1 MEERRPLR
9 LVVVGNGMVSHRFLE
24 LVATSAAQEVGPAFE
39 VTVVAEEPRLAYDRV
54 GLSSFF
60 DGRTPEEMTLPAPG
74 QYQAAGFTVRLN
86 ARATGLDR
94 ARRVV
99 TAQTPGG
106 VQQLP
111 YDRLVLATG
120 SSAFV
125 PPIPGRDA
133 PGCFV
138 YRTIED
144 LEAIRAWSAAREGGV
159 GAVIGGGLL
168 GLEAAYALQKLG
180 MKVHVI
186 EFAPR
191 LMALQLDETGGAVL
205 RRRIE
210 DLGVEVHTA
219 TSTKEIIAH
228 NRDPG
233 DDGRVRA
240 LRFAN
245 GDELD
250 VDLLVFSAGI
260 RPRDELARAAGLPV
274 GERGGIVIDQSCRT
288 EDPAIYA
295 IGECASY
302 EGRCYG
308 LVAPGYQM
316 ARAAAAALCHAGAS
330 EAADAVFTGFD
341 MSTKLKLMGVDV
353 ASFGDAFGAH
363 KGAHVVSLL
372 DTSAALYKK
381 LVLSP
386 DRKHLLGGML
396 VGDASAYGQLLQLA
410 QNQVVL
416 PPEPET
422 LILPAG
428 GGEKER
434 PAGMGVT
441 SLPDAAQICSCNNVS
456 KGEICDA
463 IRAQK
468 LTAVGA
474 VKSCTKA
481 GTTCGSCVPLV
492 TDLLKAELKM
502 AGVAVSNHL
511 CEHFPH
517 SRQELYS
524 LVRFHQHQTFEALLA
539 QHGRGRGCEICKP
552 AVASIL
558 ASAWNEHVLKPKHRP
573 LQDTNDRYMAN
584 IQRDGTYSVVPRV
597 AGGEI
602 TPAGLVAIGQIA
614 GKYGL
619 YTKITG
625 GQRIDM
631 FGAQLEQLPHIWREL
646 VDAGFE
652 SGHAYG
658 KALRTVKSCV
668 GSTWCRYGVQD
679 SVSLAIRIENR
690 YKGLRAP
697 HKLKSAV
704 SGCARE
710 CAEAQGKDFGVIAT
724 EKGYNLYLCG
734 NGGMKPQHAQLFATD
749 LDEATL
755 IKYVDRFLMFYV
767 RTADRLQRTA
777 TWLNNLEGGLD
788 YLKSVIV
795 DDALGICA
803 ELEAEMAHVVDT
815 YACEW
820 KAALEDG
827 ETLRQ
832 FRAFVNTDAADPSI
846 INIAE
851 RGQHRPATWSE
862 KASRV
867 GGAGLGPAEPVAG
880 GSGNP
885 SRVPASDSSPALVVA
900 AGGG

>member
-1 MEERRPLR
+1 MEKRRTER

-24 LVATSAAQEVGPAFE
+24 LLAARAAQAPHPAQPSFE
-39 VTVVAEEPRLAYDRV
+39 VTLIGEEPRLAYDRV
-54 GLSSFF
+54 GLSTFF
-60 DGRTPEEMTLPAPG
+60 DGRTPQEMTLPAAG
-74 QYQAAGFTVRLN
+74 QYEAAGFAVRLN
-86 ARATGLDR
+86 ARVSGLDR
-94 ARRVV
+94 QRRVV
-99 TAQTPGG
+99 VVQGEGEAQEVG
-106 VQQLP
+106 

-133 PGCFV
+133 AGCFV

-144 LEAIRAWSAAREGGV
+144 LEAIRDWSTARPGGV

-168 GLEAAYALQKLG
+168 GLEAAYALAKLG

-219 TSTKEIIAH
+219 TSTKEILA
-228 NRDPG
+228 G
-233 DDGRVRA
+233 ADGRLRA

-245 GDELD
+245 GDELE

-260 RPRDELARAAGLPV
+260 RPRDELARAAGLPL

-288 EDPAIYA
+288 EDAAIYA

-316 ARAAAAALCHAGAS
+316 ARAAVSALCDAGRGEDAAS
-330 EAADAVFTGFD
+330 ADAVDAVFTGFD

-353 ASFGDAFGAH
+353 ASFGDAFGSHA
-363 KGAHVVSLL
+363 GAHVVSLL

-396 VGDASAYGQLLQLA
+396 VGDASAYGELLQLA
-410 QNQVVL
+410 QNRIVL
-416 PPEPET
+416 PPEPES

-428 GGEKER
+428 KGER
-434 PAGMGVT
+434 PAGLGVT
-441 SLPDAAQICSCNNVS
+441 ALPDAAQICSCNNVS
-456 KGEICDA
+456 KGEICSA
-463 IRAQK
+463 IRDQK
-468 LTAVGA
+468 LTVVGA

-492 TDLLKAELKM
+492 TDLLKMELKK
-502 AGVAVSNHL
+502 AGVAVSDHL

-517 SRQELYS
+517 SRQQLYH
-524 LVRFHQHQTFEALLA
+524 LVRFHQHKTFDALLA

-584 IQRDGTYSVVPRV
+584 IQRDGTYSVIPRV

-602 TPAGLVAIGQIA
+602 TPAELIAIGRIA

-625 GQRIDM
+625 AQRIDM
-631 FGAQLEQLPHIWREL
+631 LGARLEQLPDIWREL

-679 SVSLAIRIENR
+679 SVALAVRIENR

-710 CAEAQGKDFGVIAT
+710 CAEAQGKDFGIIAT

-755 IKYVDRFLMFYV
+755 LKYIDRFLMFYV

-777 TWLNNLEGGLD
+777 GWLNNLEGGLD
-788 YLKSVIV
+788 YLKSVII

-803 ELEAEMAHVVDT
+803 ELEAEMAHVIDT

-820 KAALEDG
+820 KKALEDRD
-827 ETLRQ
+827 TMRQ
-832 FRAFVNTDAADPSI
+832 FRAFVNSDAPDPSVM
-846 INIAE
+846 NVPE
-851 RGQHRPATWSE
+851 RGQHRPATWAE
-862 KASRV
+862 KAIR
-867 GGAGLGPAEPVAG
+867 L
-880 GSGNP
+880 
-885 SRVPASDSSPALVVA
+885 PALA
-900 AGGG
+900 LAGGGR

>member
-1 MEERRPLR
+1 
-9 LVVVGNGMVSHRFLE
+9 MVSHRLLE
-24 LVATSAAQEVGPAFE
+24 LVAARSAQDSGTSFE
-39 VTVVAEEPRLAYDRV
+39 VTVVGEEPRLAYDRV

-60 DGRTPEEMTLPAPG
+60 DGRRPEEMTLPTPG
-74 QYQAAGFTVRLN
+74 QYEAAGFTVRLN
-86 ARATGLDR
+86 ARATEVDR

-99 TAQTPGG
+99 VAGG
-106 VQQLP
+106 QEIP

-125 PPIPGRDA
+125 PPIPGRAA

-144 LEAIRAWSAAREGGV
+144 LEAIRGWAAEHAGGV

-219 TSTKEIIAH
+219 TSTKEILA
-228 NRDPG
+228 RDG
-233 DDGRVRA
+233 HDGKGGRVQA

-260 RPRDELARAAGLPV
+260 RPRDELARAAGLPT
-274 GERGGIVIDQSCRT
+274 GERGGIVVDESCRT

-316 ARAAAAALCHAGAS
+316 ARAAAAALFDAGEAEAAGAL
-330 EAADAVFTGFD
+330 FTGFD

-396 VGDASAYGQLLQLA
+396 VGDASSYGELLQLT
-410 QNQVVL
+410 QNQIAL
-416 PPEPET
+416 PPEPES

-428 GGEKER
+428 KGER
-434 PAGMGVT
+434 PAGMGVAA
-441 SLPDAAQICSCNNVS
+441 LPDAAQICSCNNVS
-456 KGEICDA
+456 KGEICGA
-463 IRAQK
+463 IRDGK

-492 TDLLKAELKM
+492 TDILKAELRR

-524 LVRFHQHQTFEALLA
+524 LVRFHQHKTFGALLA

-584 IQRDGTYSVVPRV
+584 IQRDGTYSIVPRV

-625 GQRIDM
+625 AQRIDM
-631 FGAQLEQLPHIWREL
+631 FGARIEQLPAIWREL

-679 SVSLAIRIENR
+679 SVGLAIRIENR

-710 CAEAQGKDFGVIAT
+710 CAEAQGKDFGIIAT

-755 IKYVDRFLMFYV
+755 IKYIDRFLMFYV

-788 YLKSVIV
+788 YLKTVII
-795 DDALGICA
+795 DDALGIST

-820 KAALEDG
+820 RAALEDR

-832 FRAFVNTDAADPSI
+832 FRAFVNSDAADPSI
-846 INIAE
+846 VNIAE

-862 KASRV
+862 KAIH
-867 GGAGLGPAEPVAG
+867 
-880 GSGNP
+880 
-885 SRVPASDSSPALVVA
+885 SPALALA

>member
-1 MEERRPLR
+1 MTQRRAER
-9 LVVVGNGMVSHRFLE
+9 LVVVGNGMVGHRFLE
-24 LVATSAAQEVGPAFE
+24 LLAARLGRAANEGEAPSPTFE
-39 VTVVAEEPRLAYDRV
+39 VTVIGEEPRLAYDRV
-54 GLSSFF
+54 GLSTFF
-60 DGRTPEEMTLPAPG
+60 DGRTPDEMTLPAPG
-74 QYQAAGFTVRLN
+74 QYEAAGFAVRLN
-86 ARATGLDR
+86 ARATGVDR
-94 ARRVV
+94 KRRVV
-99 TAQTPGG
+99 V
-106 VQQLP
+106 VQAEGESQEIA
-111 YDRLVLATG
+111 YDRLLLATG

-133 PGCFV
+133 AGCFV

-144 LEAIRAWSAAREGGV
+144 LEAIRGWASARGGGV

-168 GLEAAYALQKLG
+168 GLEAAYALAKLG

-186 EFAPR
+186 EFATR

-210 DLGVEVHTA
+210 ELGVEVHTA
-219 TSTKEIIAH
+219 TSTKEILAE
-228 NRDPG
+228 
-233 DDGRVRA
+233 DGRVRA
-240 LRFAN
+240 LRFAS
-245 GDELD
+245 GDELE
-250 VDLLVFSAGI
+250 VELLVFSAGI
-260 RPRDELARAAGLPV
+260 RPRDELGRAAGLPI

-288 EDPAIYA
+288 EDDAIYA

-302 EGRCYG
+302 DGRCYG

-316 ARAAAAALCHAGAS
+316 ARAAMADLCRARETDAVAADAAHAV
-330 EAADAVFTGFD
+330 DAVFTGFD

-353 ASFGDAFGAH
+353 ASFGDAFGNH
-363 KGAHVVSLL
+363 PGAHVVSLL

-396 VGDASAYGQLLQLA
+396 VGDASSYGELLQLA
-410 QNQVVL
+410 QNRIVL
-416 PPEPET
+416 PPEPES

-428 GGEKER
+428 KGER
-434 PAGMGVT
+434 PAGLGVT
-441 SLPDAAQICSCNNVS
+441 ALPDTAQICSCNNVS
-456 KGEICDA
+456 KGAICSA
-463 IRAQK
+463 IRDQK
-468 LTAVGA
+468 LTAIGA
-474 VKSCTKA
+474 VKSCTRA

-492 TDLLKAELKM
+492 TDLLKMELKR
-502 AGVAVSNHL
+502 AGVAVSDHL

-517 SRQELYS
+517 SRQQLYH
-524 LVRFHQHQTFEALLA
+524 LVRFHQHKTFGALLA

-558 ASAWNEHVLKPKHRP
+558 ASAWNEHVLRPKHRP

-584 IQRDGTYSVVPRV
+584 IQRDGTYSVIPRV

-602 TPAGLVAIGQIA
+602 TPAELISIGQIA

-625 GQRIDM
+625 AQRIDM
-631 FGAQLEQLPHIWREL
+631 LGARLEQLPEIWREL

-710 CAEAQGKDFGVIAT
+710 CAEAQGKDFGIIAT

-755 IKYVDRFLMFYV
+755 IKYIDRFLMFYV

-777 TWLNNLEGGLD
+777 GWLNNLEGGLD

-803 ELEAEMAHVVDT
+803 ELEAEMAHVVET

-820 KAALEDG
+820 KKAIDDR
-827 ETLRQ
+827 ETMQQ
-832 FRAFVNTDAADPSI
+832 FRAFVNSDAPDPSI
-846 INIAE
+846 VNIPE
-851 RGQHRPATWSE
+851 RAQHRPATWAE
-862 KASRV
+862 KAIR
-867 GGAGLGPAEPVAG
+867 
-880 GSGNP
+880 
-885 SRVPASDSSPALVVA
+885 SPALA
-900 AGGG
+900 LATGGV